1 MVRLIL
7 RRKKKVKAKT
17 KDKSQQKDEVLSSHH
32 QDEDHGSIST
42 VSSGTQYPYN
52 YADSVNGSLVA
63 QFAQMSTTI
72 AATLTEK
79 EFGTLGTHENNLYR
93 PNAEYDRR
101 IIHPVECKRDI
112 FVESVTPVKK
122 KKSSMRRSR
131 KSSSI
136 YHVNIGRERSPYIES
151 NDVHNNSKSTKKA
164 LRVREQR
171 NEINKGITDGTPM
184 DTVPYDESS
193 EDCESLALTTVSSGE
208 KENEVRRN
216 ANRYNTSNS
225 TLSRQ
230 SGSNFSRTKKV
241 FGNASNASLGGQMKS
256 RPNNNLRVETKSIRN
271 VGNEVSQLNSDGLFR
286 EHPRV
291 SRLTTMEISPSST
304 VSSLTLPAEID
315 LSMFTPKEVFHPT
328 TMPII
333 TEDDGKY
340 SEI

>member
-1 MVRLIL
+1 M
-7 RRKKKVKAKT
+7 KW
-17 KDKSQQKDEVLSSHH
+17 D

-93 PNAEYDRR
+93 PNAEYDSR

-164 LRVREQR
+164 LRVRVRVREQR
-171 NEINKGITDGTPM
+171 NEINKGITDGGIFIFP
-184 DTVPYDESS
+184 
-193 EDCESLALTTVSSGE
+193 
-208 KENEVRRN
+208 
-216 ANRYNTSNS
+216 NR
-225 TLSRQ
+225 
-230 SGSNFSRTKKV
+230 
-241 FGNASNASLGGQMKS
+241 A
-256 RPNNNLRVETKSIRN
+256 
-271 VGNEVSQLNSDGLFR
+271 
-286 EHPRV
+286 
-291 SRLTTMEISPSST
+291 
-304 VSSLTLPAEID
+304 
-315 LSMFTPKEVFHPT
+315 
-328 TMPII
+328 
-333 TEDDGKY
+333 
-340 SEI
+340 